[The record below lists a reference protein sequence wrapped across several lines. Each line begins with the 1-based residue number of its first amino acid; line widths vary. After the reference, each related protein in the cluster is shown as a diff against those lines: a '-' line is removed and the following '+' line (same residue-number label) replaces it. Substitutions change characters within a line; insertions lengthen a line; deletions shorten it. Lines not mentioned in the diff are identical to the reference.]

1 MFPFFDR
8 NVWIVTMFFFF
19 FNVVSSIFAIALY
32 ETSANNDKAYH

>member
-8 NVWIVTMFFFF
+8 NVWIVF

-32 ETSANNDKAYH
+32 EISANNDRAYH